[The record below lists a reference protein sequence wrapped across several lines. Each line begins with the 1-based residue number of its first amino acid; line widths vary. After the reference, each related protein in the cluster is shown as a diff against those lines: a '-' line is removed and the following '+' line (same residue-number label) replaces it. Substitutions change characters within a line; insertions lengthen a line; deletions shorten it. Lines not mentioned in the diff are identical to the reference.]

1 MRIARSAA
9 ERLNALAAP
18 TVPLPPPFSRMS
30 RGMGLRKGSDKRRV
44 CVRRVGPPESGD
56 LEPFHWSSLTV

>member
-1 MRIARSAA
+1 
-9 ERLNALAAP
+9 
-18 TVPLPPPFSRMS
+18 MS